1 MEGEVSNHDCADGA
15 ASVENNG
22 CMRGKCRGGGFSGGG
37 GRGEVVIAERGLRG
51 GRGPRGV

>member
-22 CMRGKCRGGGFSGGG
+22 CMRGKCRGGAGLAVEAGG
-37 GRGEVVIAERGLRG
+37 GRW
-51 GRGPRGV
+51 